1 MDTYSPIVDLMA
13 NEQLGE
19 KTVLYMLDALICAT
33 SEGSSITRE
42 NSMWQQ
48 EPFDGDYTSSI
59 FVSQDPVAIDSVGAD
74 FLSNEPTVTERNSM
88 VDQNPNVENYLHE
101 ASLVSDAP
109 SGVAY
114 ENGAGEKVT
123 NLGVHEHWNNSTDK
137 LYSRNLGKEEGIE
150 LIQLFAEK

>member
-1 MDTYSPIVDLMA
+1 M
-13 NEQLGE
+13 
-19 KTVLYMLDALICAT
+19 
-33 SEGSSITRE
+33 
-42 NSMWQQ
+42 
-48 EPFDGDYTSSI
+48 
-59 FVSQDPVAIDSVGAD
+59 
-74 FLSNEPTVTERNSM
+74 
-88 VDQNPNVENYLHE
+88 
-101 ASLVSDAP
+101 SDAP